1 MAGNKKPRKPG
12 MRRVHSFTTRGA
24 LPIAFGINP
33 DAARELKLMPH
44 QELLELR
51 EGRGTLGNWDVV
63 VSRINWASVL
73 AGMVEFSFDPS
84 PIINAGTDAMMA
96 VHKRWKEKER
106 FVFTGDEL
114 RAVGEAI
121 TLADD
126 MQDATTRRQH
136 RDALMKL
143 LAVRQRKAA

>member
-24 LPIAFGINP
+24 LPIVFGINE
-33 DAARELKLMPH
+33 DASRELKLIAH

-51 EGRGTLGNWDVV
+51 EGRGNLGNWDCVT
-63 VSRINWASVL
+63 SRISWASTL

-84 PIINAGTDAMMA
+84 PVINAGIDSMMA
-96 VHKRWKEKER
+96 VHKRWQEKEK

-143 LAVRQRKAA
+143 LAIRERKSV